1 MLKKAIVTGGA
12 VALLSTLAV
21 GLPAVSYLRCGV
33 TSLTESANDA
43 MPLEW
48 KLKQARQM
56 IGDLK
61 PEIQKN
67 AKRIATEKIEVT
79 RLEKELKETDQRL
92 IRAEEDIERLTDD
105 LNADLPEYTYAGHRY
120 TSAQVKED
128 VGNRFKRFKTRQATA
143 DKLRQMLGA
152 RQASLTTAERR
163 MDEMLSAKRQLEVEV
178 ENLQAR
184 LGALRLA
191 ETTSTLALDDS
202 HLSNTRRLLDDIATN
217 IDVQEET
224 LNVDVEYFGEIN
236 LDEPNDEDLLD
247 EIASYFGDKD
257 QAEKQEDSS
266 ELVAIQLD

>member
-1 MLKKAIVTGGA
+1 MG
-12 VALLSTLAV
+12 
-21 GLPAVSYLRCGV
+21 
-33 TSLTESANDA
+33 
-43 MPLEW
+43 
-48 KLKQARQM
+48 
-56 IGDLK
+56 
-61 PEIQKN
+61 
-67 AKRIATEKIEVT
+67 
-79 RLEKELKETDQRL
+79 
-92 IRAEEDIERLTDD
+92 
-105 LNADLPEYTYAGHRY
+105 
-120 TSAQVKED
+120 
-128 VGNRFKRFKTRQATA
+128 
-143 DKLRQMLGA
+143 
-152 RQASLTTAERR
+152 
-163 MDEMLSAKRQLEVEV
+163 VEV